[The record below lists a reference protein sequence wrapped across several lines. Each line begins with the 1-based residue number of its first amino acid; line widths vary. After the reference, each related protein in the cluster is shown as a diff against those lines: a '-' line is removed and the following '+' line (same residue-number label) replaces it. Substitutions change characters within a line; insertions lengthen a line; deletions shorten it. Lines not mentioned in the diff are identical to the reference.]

1 VRTGLKFV
9 TNAVETVP
17 MAVLTHDKG
26 LGWNTM
32 MMGSPKAE
40 PDGPPTATFGGLKKV
55 WKCEYTSN
63 LELSNRRNQETT

>member
-1 VRTGLKFV
+1 
-9 TNAVETVP
+9 

-40 PDGPPTATFGGLKKV
+40 PDGPPTATFGGLKKGM
-55 WKCEYTSN
+55 EM
-63 LELSNRRNQETT
+63 